1 MFSVHAAPVAVVIGA
16 GPAHGRLN
24 QRGGALPGLLDSEVF
39 VVQRQAPLDPTVGPL
54 SAVDHDNA
62 VTVSVVAF
70 NNASRT
76 GEVAAAVGVPGQ
88 GVHGAVRKSDLRE
101 QHKES

>member
-1 MFSVHAAPVAVVIGA
+1 MAVVIGA

-39 VVQRQAPLDPTVGPL
+39 VVQRRAPLDPTVGPL

-101 QHKES
+101 